1 MSTSLWTWPEVLKML
16 VVMVDGVIIYFIVQD
31 NFPQMV
37 IAIFYSDYVRVCS
50 FVHSCSLHSDSF
62 ILK

>member
-1 MSTSLWTWPEVLKML
+1 ML

-31 NFPQMV
+31 NFPQTV